1 MQKVSPYLE
10 EIFKVLVSLS
20 STLSVIMFFWKSTN
34 VMKSYYSIVVPLI
47 EMFVLFL
54 STGRDGLN
62 LKVVPMTD
70 SDV

>member
-1 MQKVSPYLE
+1 
-10 EIFKVLVSLS
+10 
-20 STLSVIMFFWKSTN
+20 
-34 VMKSYYSIVVPLI
+34 MKSYYSIVVPLI